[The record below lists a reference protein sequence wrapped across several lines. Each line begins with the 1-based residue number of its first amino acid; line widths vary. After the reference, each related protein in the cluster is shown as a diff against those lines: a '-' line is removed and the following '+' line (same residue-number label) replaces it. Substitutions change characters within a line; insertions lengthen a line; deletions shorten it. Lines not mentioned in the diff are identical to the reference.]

1 MEHQYNL
8 AKWLSGEMDEKE
20 LISFQN
26 SPDYPI
32 YERIAKYSSQLEAPK
47 LDIDE
52 FYNKVTSHRQ
62 RKSKVIFFSK
72 RNFLKIAAIF
82 LMILGISF
90 IYNSTKSNIEIA
102 EIGKRTSFS
111 LPDNSNVVLN
121 SDSKIEYVKW
131 NWNNNRTLN
140 LNGEAY
146 FKVAKGKKF
155 EVSTSLGKVAVLGTQ
170 FNVKS
175 RKNKFEVT
183 CYEGKVRVLFKNKK
197 IIIKKGTSVCF
208 SDTFFEEK
216 NTIATKPEW
225 TENQLVFRHETF
237 QNIIE
242 ELQRTYNI
250 NIELKCSPNNQL
262 FTGILPANDSK
273 IAFEI
278 ITTTYHLKL
287 SKFENGKI
295 ILFDN

>member
-1 MEHQYNL
+1 MEHQYFL

-26 SPDYPI
+26 SPDFST

-47 LDIDE
+47 LDVDD
-52 FYNKVTSHRQ
+52 FYEKVISNKQ
-62 RKSKVIFFSK
+62 RKPKVIFFPK
-72 RNFLKIAAIF
+72 RNLLKIAAIF

-90 IYNSTKSNIEIA
+90 IYNATKSNIQIA
-102 EIGKRTSFS
+102 ERGKRTSFS

-155 EVSTSLGKVAVLGTQ
+155 EVNTPLGNVAVLGTQ

-175 RKNKFEVT
+175 RNNKFEVT

-197 IIIKKGTSVCF
+197 IILQKGTSVCF

-216 NTIATKPEW
+216 NTNATKPKW
-225 TENQLVFRHETF
+225 TENQLVFSHETF
-237 QNIIE
+237 QNIID
-242 ELQRTYNI
+242 ELQRIYNI
-250 NIELKCSPNNQL
+250 KIELKCSPKNQL
-262 FTGILPANDSK
+262 FTGILPSNDSK

-295 ILFDN
+295 ILLDN